1 MSLGL
6 FLLSCA
12 GASMPATLPG
22 EPSAQEASPEAAAL
36 SPTPPHGATGRPSPG
51 PAARTETVTIQITFD
66 TYETEETVG
75 DELSKAPGVIAIVV
89 SQTEIT
95 VTYDPRATSRTEIV
109 KLLRSNPEVRVLDE
123 P

>member
-12 GASMPATLPG
+12 GASSLVTLPG
-22 EPSAQEASPEAAAL
+22 EPPTQEASPAAAVP
-36 SPTPPHGATGRPSPG
+36 SPTLAATGPPSPG
-51 PAARTETVTIQITFD
+51 PAARRETVTIQVTFD

-95 VTYDPRATSRTEIV
+95 VTYDPRATSRGEIV
-109 KLLRSNPEVRVLDE
+109 ELLRANPEVRVLDE